1 MRKMA
6 SGKPSAVRGSVSTKG
21 LFDDDFESQGR
32 NALVANLSKPN
43 NLVSMIPRASR
54 SHLLLTDRVCW
65 QSGQVRSTCIGFK
78 REHGDRRR
86 M

>member
-32 NALVANLSKPN
+32 NALVATPLQAKQ
-43 NLVSMIPRASR
+43 L
-54 SHLLLTDRVCW
+54 
-65 QSGQVRSTCIGFK
+65 G
-78 REHGDRRR
+78 
-86 M
+86 